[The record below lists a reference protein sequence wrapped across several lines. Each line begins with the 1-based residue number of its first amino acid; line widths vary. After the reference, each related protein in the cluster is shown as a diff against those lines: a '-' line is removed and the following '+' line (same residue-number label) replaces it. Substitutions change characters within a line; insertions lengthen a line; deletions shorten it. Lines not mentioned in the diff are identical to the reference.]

1 MNIKTSVLAIILATG
16 FPLAVQAQEVNDY
29 ANYQVACDSGA
40 ECNDFEVNY
49 EQSDGD
55 EVAQTRRTRPGR
67 TRTGIDDDQ
76 RIYAGAT
83 LGIFFPSEIDN
94 FQVGVVGPG
103 NVTTLQTVDPGNGFG
118 GSVYGGYQFSEL
130 IGADIEAFV
139 FGGDAEPFD
148 SSYTSY
154 GFFVNPRF
162 TYTLDPDNDRSIYVF
177 ASPGIGLAGIN
188 FKDDLSD
195 ALGGDSDS
203 GTGFALQIKAGGGY
217 PVSDSIDIIAQ
228 ARYFNAFNAIETTQ
242 FGQGGTIS
250 QTEDKDFNAFSIEAG
265 ANFKF

>member
-1 MNIKTSVLAIILATG
+1 MNIKTTVLAIILATG
-16 FPLAVQAQEVNDY
+16 LPVAVQAQDANEY
-29 ANYQVACDSGA
+29 ENYQVACNSGA

-49 EQSDGD
+49 EQSDED
-55 EVAQTRRTRPGR
+55 KVAQTRRTRPRR
-67 TRTGIDDDQ
+67 TRSSGLDS
-76 RIYAGAT
+76 RYYAGGT
-83 LGIFFPSEIDN
+83 LGVFFPSEIDN
-94 FQVGVVGPG
+94 FNVGVLGAG
-103 NVTTLQTVDPGNGFG
+103 NVTTLQTVDPGTGFG
-118 GSVYGGYQFSEL
+118 GSIYGGYQFSDL
-130 IGADIEAFV
+130 IGADIEGFV
-139 FGGDAEPFD
+139 SFGDAEPFD

-162 TYTLDPDNDRSIYVF
+162 TYTLDPDNTDSIYLF

-195 ALGGDSDS
+195 ALGDDSDS
-203 GTGFALQIKAGGGY
+203 GTGFALQIKAGAGY

-242 FGQGGTIS
+242 FGQGGTVS